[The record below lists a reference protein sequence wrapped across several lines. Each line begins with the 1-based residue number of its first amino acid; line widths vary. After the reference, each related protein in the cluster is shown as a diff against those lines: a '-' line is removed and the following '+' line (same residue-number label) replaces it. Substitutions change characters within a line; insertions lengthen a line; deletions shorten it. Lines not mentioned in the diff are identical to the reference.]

1 MKSLYLKEITEF
13 FNSITGYIVVIVF
26 LVINALFIWVFPGEM
41 NVLDAGYA
49 SMDTLFFIAPW
60 VFLFLIP
67 AITMRSFAEEKKSG
81 NLDLLLTRP
90 LSEFQIIL
98 AKYFAGLSV
107 ATIAIVPTLIFYI
120 SIVLLGNPVGNIDF
134 GASLGSYIGLFLL
147 AAIYVSIGI
156 FASSLTENTIVAFV
170 LSVLLCFFLYQGFNS
185 VGYLSLSGETGNF
198 ILNLGIDAHFKS
210 MQRGVIDSRDLVYF
224 MSVIILFLLFTKT
237 RLRSQNW

>member
-1 MKSLYLKEITEF
+1 MRSLYLKEITGF
-13 FNSITGYIVVIVF
+13 FSSITGYIVVIVF
-26 LVINALFIWVFPGEM
+26 LVVNGLFIWVFPGEM

-49 SMDTLFFIAPW
+49 SLDTLFIIAPW

-81 NLDLLLTRP
+81 NLDLLRTRP

-98 AKYFAGLSV
+98 AKYFAGISV
-107 ATIAIVPTLIFYI
+107 AGIAILPTLVFYF
-120 SIVLLGNPVGNIDF
+120 SLVLLGSPVGNIDSGGTF
-134 GASLGSYIGLFLL
+134 GSYLGLFLL

-156 FASSLTENTIVAFV
+156 FASSLTENTIAAFV
-170 LSVLLCFFLYQGFNS
+170 ISVLLCFFLYQGFNS
-185 VGYLSLSGETGNF
+185 VGYLSLTGKTGNF

-224 MSVIILFLLFTKT
+224 LSVIVLFLLFTKT
-237 RLRSQNW
+237 KLRSHNW

>member
-1 MKSLYLKEITEF
+1 MRSLYLKEITGF
-13 FNSITGYIVVIVF
+13 FSSITGYIVVIVF
-26 LVINALFIWVFPGEM
+26 LVVNGLFIWVFPGEM

-49 SMDTLFFIAPW
+49 SLDTLFFIAPW

-81 NLDLLLTRP
+81 NLDLLRTRP

-98 AKYFAGLSV
+98 AKYFAAISV
-107 ATIAIVPTLIFYI
+107 AVIAILPTLVFYF
-120 SIVLLGNPVGNIDF
+120 SLVLLGNPVGNIDSGGTF
-134 GASLGSYIGLFLL
+134 GSYLGLFLL

-156 FASSLTENTIVAFV
+156 FASSLTENTIAAFV
-170 LSVLLCFFLYQGFNS
+170 ISVLLCFFLYQGFNS
-185 VGYLSLSGETGNF
+185 VGYLSLTGKTGNF

-224 MSVIILFLLFTKT
+224 LSVIILFLLFTKT
-237 RLRSQNW
+237 KLRSHNW